1 MLWKAAVNLKQTFKY
16 LEIQEEEG
24 NVGEN
29 LILAYIDHSCNVS
42 LATRIHYV
50 LCRSLKYD
58 LSYPVFFL
66 AAPNYPNIIVCI
78 KENRKNTK

>member
-1 MLWKAAVNLKQTFKY
+1 MESCCQ
-16 LEIQEEEG
+16 LEANFQILG
-24 NVGEN
+24 NSGGGRKCWRKSN